1 MARKDKGTKDLF
13 LQKAL
18 ELFAER
24 GYKAVSV
31 AQIAAEV
38 GCTAPALY
46 KHYQSKKDLFDSLEG
61 VSGKFTVE
69 FSKFNEFGRDFIRN
83 LGGTMLYEDDERFAT
98 EMTIE
103 QGKIIFNGHVF

>member
-1 MARKDKGTKDLF
+1 MLYEGKAKGSARIS
-13 LQKAL
+13 A
-18 ELFAER
+18 
-24 GYKAVSV
+24 
-31 AQIAAEV
+31 
-38 GCTAPALY
+38 
-46 KHYQSKKDLFDSLEG
+46 SKKDLFDSLEG